1 MTKTDIEGTEL
12 RRDQL
17 SMLDVLKEFA
27 IICKENNI
35 TWWLDSGTLLGAAR
49 HGGFIPWDDDMDV
62 MVAKKD
68 YAKLRRIL
76 MKMKDSPYFYQ
87 CMQSDVEHVNTFGAF
102 RKKEGRKL
110 TTDRRSQYFRY
121 GGLGMDVF
129 TLDYSSKFSAHMSKF
144 LYLNLQHPSQYIKTR
159 WLRHFYIRTVEILNF
174 LIFIPLCRLVGLI
187 NPKGQYHHQYASSFY
202 KHPIYLR
209 NIYPLTTL
217 SFEGI
222 ECPVPGNWDAYLTDL
237 YGDWHT
243 PPSEDAIRRHLHN
256 NTYLKDIFEV
266 QSQKE
271 RKVGLS
277 PL

>member
-1 MTKTDIEGTEL
+1 MRTDIEGTEL
-12 RRDQL
+12 RRYQL
-17 SMLDVLKEFA
+17 SMLEVLKEFA
-27 IICKENNI
+27 KICKENNI

-87 CMQSDVEHVNTFGAF
+87 CMQSDVEHVNAFGVF

-110 TTDRRSQYFRY
+110 TTDRRSRFFRY
-121 GGLGMDVF
+121 GGPGMDVF

-174 LIFIPLCRLVGLI
+174 LIFIPLCRLAGLI
-187 NPKGQYHHQYASSFY
+187 NPKGQYHHQYASAFY
-202 KHPIYLR
+202 KHPIYPR

-256 NTYLKDIFEV
+256 NTYLKDIFGV
-266 QSQKE
+266 QPQKE
-271 RKVGLS
+271 RNVGLS